1 VIRILASSGDWQSAE
16 PATRN
21 ANSATKARFI
31 VLVHNILAL
40 PVESKKDKLLARYT
54 KYLSSVSIIT
64 PQQLEMLLP
73 LACAWAVGQ
82 ERAIVQSGVALNE
95 SQLADARRVG
105 VAQPERVRLLRVAQ
119 IPVPTA
125 PALAAAARA
134 TNLINPLTHGLT
146 LRYGIFIRADCWNQR
161 PLVVHELIH
170 TSQYERLG
178 GFEGFLRPYLL
189 ECITPPG
196 YPYGPMEQE
205 AITTAARLCA

>member
-1 VIRILASSGDWQSAE
+1 MS
-16 PATRN
+16 T
-21 ANSATKARFI
+21 
-31 VLVHNILAL
+31 
-40 PVESKKDKLLARYT
+40 
-54 KYLSSVSIIT
+54 IT
-64 PQQLEMLLP
+64 PQQLETLLP

-82 ERAIVQSGVALNE
+82 ERAILQSGVAL
-95 SQLADARRVG
+95 SAWQLADARQVG
-105 VAQPERVRLLRVAQ
+105 VVQPERVRLLRVAQ

-125 PALAAAARA
+125 PALAAAASA

-161 PLVVHELIH
+161 SLVIHELVH

-189 ECITPPG
+189 ECVTSPG

-205 AITTAARLCA
+205 AVATATKLCTH

>member
-1 VIRILASSGDWQSAE
+1 VAYLFLGDEA
-16 PATRN
+16 PHFAM
-21 ANSATKARFI
+21 
-31 VLVHNILAL
+31 
-40 PVESKKDKLLARYT
+40 
-54 KYLSSVSIIT
+54 SIIT

-73 LACAWAVGQ
+73 LACTWAVGQ
-82 ERAIVQSGVALNE
+82 ERAIVQSGVALSE

-125 PALAAAARA
+125 RTLAAAARA

-146 LRYGIFIRADCWNQR
+146 LRYGIFIRADYWNQR
-161 PLVVHELIH
+161 PLLVHELVH
-170 TSQYERLG
+170 TLQYERLG
-178 GFEGFLRPYLL
+178 GFEGYLRPYLL

-205 AITTAARLCA
+205 AVAMAATLCAN

>member
-1 VIRILASSGDWQSAE
+1 MAYLFLGDE
-16 PATRN
+16 
-21 ANSATKARFI
+21 
-31 VLVHNILAL
+31 AL
-40 PVESKKDKLLARYT
+40 HST
-54 KYLSSVSIIT
+54 MSIIT

-73 LACAWAVGQ
+73 LVCGWAVGQ
-82 ERAIVQSGVALNE
+82 ERAIVQSGVALSE
-95 SQLADARRVG
+95 SQLADARRAG

-125 PALAAAARA
+125 RTLAAAARA

-146 LRYGIFIRADCWNQR
+146 FRYGIFIRSDCWNQR
-161 PLVVHELIH
+161 PLLVHQLVH

-178 GFEGFLRPYLL
+178 GFEGYLRPYLL

-205 AITTAARLCA
+205 AVTTATRLCA

>member
-1 VIRILASSGDWQSAE
+1 M
-16 PATRN
+16 
-21 ANSATKARFI
+21 
-31 VLVHNILAL
+31 
-40 PVESKKDKLLARYT
+40 
-54 KYLSSVSIIT
+54 SIIT

-73 LACAWAVGQ
+73 LAVRLGRWARTCNRPIGRGAKRDRNSQ
-82 ERAIVQSGVALNE
+82 TRDESESHSQSACG
-95 SQLADARRVG
+95 
-105 VAQPERVRLLRVAQ
+105 LLRVAQ

-146 LRYGIFIRADCWNQR
+146 FRYGIFIRADCWNHAR
-161 PLVVHELIH
+161 SLYISLSTP
-170 TSQYERLG
+170 SQYERLG

-205 AITTAARLCA
+205 AVTTAAKFCANQTSGK

>member
-1 VIRILASSGDWQSAE
+1 
-16 PATRN
+16 
-21 ANSATKARFI
+21 
-31 VLVHNILAL
+31 
-40 PVESKKDKLLARYT
+40 
-54 KYLSSVSIIT
+54 VSIIT

-82 ERAIVQSGVALNE
+82 ERAILQSGVALSE
-95 SQLADARRVG
+95 SQLADARRIG

-134 TNLINPLTHGLT
+134 TNLINPLTRGLT
-146 LRYGIFIRADCWNQR
+146 VRYGIFIRADCWNQR

-170 TSQYERLG
+170 TLQYERRG
-178 GFEGFLRPYLL
+178 GFEGFLRPYLS

-205 AITTAARLCA
+205 AIATAARLCA